1 MIISSISILI
11 NTLFLYEEILEG
23 IIKDILK
30 KESTIMELA
39 EVSEVFIEYIETWG
53 PAAGILLPVL
63 EAFFPILPLVGF
75 VIINVAAFGFF
86 FGYLYS
92 WIGNCLG
99 SFLLFLLLRKIGG
112 KKLEKKIRKSKYR
125 STLEKIKKRELN
137 VLFLL
142 YCFPFTPSFLLSGT
156 AALTNMKTEEFLAI
170 LLPSKFVMLL
180 SLAFIGENVSSFF
193 ENPAKSIFFIIFILL
208 FNLLSKYLF
217 ETYERKH
224 KKS

>member
-1 MIISSISILI
+1 MNLEFAEYS
-11 NTLFLYEEILEG
+11 EIF
-23 IIKDILK
+23 IKYL
-30 KESTIMELA
+30 
-39 EVSEVFIEYIETWG
+39 ETWG
-53 PAAGILLPVL
+53 PAAAIILPVF
-63 EAFFPILPLVGF
+63 EAFLPILPLVGF

-112 KKLEKKIRKSKYR
+112 KRINEKIKRSKFR
-125 STLEKIKKRELN
+125 NTLEKVKKKQLN

-142 YCFPFTPSFLLSGT
+142 YCFPFAPSFLLSGT
-156 AALTNMKTEEFLAI
+156 AALTNMRTEMFLAI

-193 ENPAKSIFFIIFILL
+193 ENPAKSIFYIIFIVLL
-208 FNLLSKYLF
+208 NLLVK
-217 ETYERKH
+217 E
-224 KKS
+224 